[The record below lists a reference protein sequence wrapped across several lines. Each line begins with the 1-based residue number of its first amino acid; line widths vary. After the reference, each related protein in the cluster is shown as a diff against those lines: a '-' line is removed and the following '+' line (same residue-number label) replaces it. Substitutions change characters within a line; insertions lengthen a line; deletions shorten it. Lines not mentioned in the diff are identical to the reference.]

1 MRFVARPVVAVA
13 IAQVGCQALVAAHR
27 VRLQLSRRGEDS
39 GEGQDQWRDA
49 EVEALVDAD
58 VAVAALVEQ
67 VLARKRTAVHG
78 SSDASTWPSPSA
90 LWRDASYRGTWYDR
104 AAAYWRDHHAAPPTV
119 ASDGVDEALLSQS
132 IGRQIGSPSTC
143 VVIADAASG
152 KLVWRG
158 GGYITC
164 SRNLPTCDGDVTTAE
179 ALLQANL
186 GKPARFFSCDSGT
199 APGNTVGWAI
209 GPVPTGA
216 LMPSMW

>member
-1 MRFVARPVVAVA
+1 MTRPWMKSGALVVLAVA
-13 IAQVGCQALVAAHR
+13 GL
-27 VRLQLSRRGEDS
+27 
-39 GEGQDQWRDA
+39 
-49 EVEALVDAD
+49 
-58 VAVAALVEQ
+58 
-67 VLARKRTAVHG
+67 TAC
-78 SSDASTWPSPSA
+78 
-90 LWRDASYRGTWYDR
+90 
-104 AAAYWRDHHAAPPTV
+104 APKLP
-119 ASDGVDEALLSQS
+119 DGVDEALLSQS

-199 APGNTVGWAI
+199 APGATVGWAI

-216 LMPSMW
+216 GKPARNLTYVAVMEGDRALPGLEIKDRVEQAFEKAGF